1 MPWDVRLTI
10 SLDIAR
16 GLHFLHDEYKLP
28 VIHRDVKSSNVLLTS
43 KFEAKL
49 SDFGLAMV
57 GSEESGVSAG
67 PSVGTR
73 PYMAPEIFNKIISPK
88 GDVYGL
94 GIIYYELATGLP
106 PFSSKKKQDLVR
118 LCKSVGAARNLYMFF
133 QKSYVDEI
141 EQQGI
146 DLTKMLDP
154 KAKWP
159 KRKEKG
165 KSPGLQL
172 LDIAKLASN
181 KDYTIRCSIS
191 EVSTSFDAVTYVVIG
206 FLVASTSASAGFGQ
220 LVNWRPHGHV
230 SNRVQR

>member
-16 GLHFLHDEYKLP
+16 GLHFLHDEYRQP

-57 GSEESGVSAG
+57 GSEESSVSAG

-118 LCKSVGAARNLYMFF
+118 LCKPVRAA
-133 QKSYVDEI
+133 
-141 EQQGI
+141 
-146 DLTKMLDP
+146 
-154 KAKWP
+154 
-159 KRKEKG
+159 
-165 KSPGLQL
+165 
-172 LDIAKLASN
+172 
-181 KDYTIRCSIS
+181 
-191 EVSTSFDAVTYVVIG
+191 
-206 FLVASTSASAGFGQ
+206 
-220 LVNWRPHGHV
+220 
-230 SNRVQR
+230 

>member
-16 GLHFLHDEYKLP
+16 GLHFLHDEYRQP

-49 SDFGLAMV
+49 SDFGLAVV
-57 GSEESGVSAG
+57 GSEESSVSAG

-73 PYMAPEIFNKIISPK
+73 PYTAPEIFNKIISPK

-94 GIIYYELATGLP
+94 GIIYYELATGFP

-118 LCKSVGAARNLYMFF
+118 LCNQYVQRETDFF

-141 EQQGI
+141 EQHGV

-159 KRKEKG
+159 KNKEKG
-165 KSPGLQL
+165 KSPGLHL
-172 LDIAKLASN
+172 LDVAKLATN
-181 KDYTIRCSIS
+181 KDYAVRCSVS
-191 EVSTSFDAVTYVVIG
+191 EVRENLACCITYM
-206 FLVASTSASAGFGQ
+206 
-220 LVNWRPHGHV
+220 
-230 SNRVQR
+230 